1 MQEIREGT
9 TLRTTRRRSTR
20 RRSSMLHPNDLK
32 KLQEIVKKSEEAHIR
47 RNSMTP
53 EEPKSPLKLTHKLPS
68 IDEDIGL

>member
-1 MQEIREGT
+1 
-9 TLRTTRRRSTR
+9 
-20 RRSSMLHPNDLK
+20 MLHPNDLK

-47 RNSMTP
+47 RNSMIP